1 MLAKILMTSG
11 SLRIGTDPHNQDG
24 WRHIRLNLSGV
35 IHRRVFLENLE
46 ILLNTIHRRFFPT
59 DFPSATDFLKVK
71 SLLPQ

>member
-1 MLAKILMTSG
+1 MTSG

-35 IHRRVFLENLE
+35 IHRLVFSENIE
-46 ILLNTIHRRFFPT
+46 ILPNAIHRRFFLT
-59 DFPSATDFLKVK
+59 DFPPATDFLKVK